1 VAHGRLRRTAFTRK
15 GSEGPTRARKR
26 KVPPPAVA
34 DDVGVAP
41 RQLLSLFT
49 ATDLDALIKTVFT
62 VVGAAVECDFVSALY
77 RNAGN
82 GLLKERDSL
91 GREYHDPAFMLRYA
105 ELTPAL
111 PLVMSNPGMKILS
124 TRTGLPGT
132 TAEIRRTAFYRE
144 IMRPQGW
151 RHALTLCF
159 WGDRPAE
166 LPILVTAAY
175 RREGRRD
182 FSEGDVTT
190 FERIHPFIDCAVNR
204 IYDREAAE
212 TLQDGFLMT
221 AKSAALGC
229 AILDR
234 NLLPIQV
241 DGAAHQLSAAWVD
254 DEASTHTE
262 DPSLVDWRM
271 PPALAA
277 ECREL
282 HHEWH
287 VLGRANPDATGLRR
301 RRRVVHPRIPGLA
314 ATITMICPTTTG
326 LAEPT
331 FVLELDRHLHGVS
344 LDTPDRTIPVL
355 RKLTKAERAVAMV
368 LADGCSNQEIADRL
382 GKSVHAVKFLLHRI
396 YKKTGVPNRA
406 ALVAVLRSR
415 PRRSKHAS

>member
-1 VAHGRLRRTAFTRK
+1 M
-15 GSEGPTRARKR
+15 
-26 KVPPPAVA
+26 PPPAVA
-34 DDVGVAP
+34 DDVGVPP

-49 ATDLDALIKTVFT
+49 ARNLDELIKVAFT
-62 VVGAAVECDFVSALY
+62 VVGAAVECDFVSAIY
-77 RNAGN
+77 RNVGN

-91 GREYHDPAFMLRYA
+91 GREYEPAFMRRYA

-111 PLVMSNPGMKILS
+111 PLVMSNPGIKILT
-124 TRTGLPGT
+124 TRTGLPGS
-132 TAEIRRTAFYRE
+132 TAEIRSTAFYRE

-151 RHALTLCF
+151 RYGLTLCF

-166 LPILVTAAY
+166 LPILVTVAY
-175 RREGRRD
+175 RREGRHD
-182 FSEGDVTT
+182 FSERDAAI

-204 IYDREAAE
+204 IYDREGAE
-212 TLQDGFLMT
+212 ILQDGFLMT

-241 DGAAHQLSAAWVD
+241 DGVASQLSAAWAD

-262 DPSLVDWRM
+262 DSSLNWRM
-271 PPALAA
+271 PPALAE

-287 VLGRANPDATGLRR
+287 VLVRANPDATGLRR
-301 RRRVVHPRIPGLA
+301 HRRVVHPRVPGLA
-314 ATITMICPTTTG
+314 ATITMICPSTTG

-331 FVLELDRHLHGVS
+331 FVLELDRRVHGVA
-344 LDTPDRTIPVL
+344 LDMPDRTIPVL
-355 RKLTKAERAVAMV
+355 RKLTMAERAVAMV

-382 GKSVHAVKFLLHRI
+382 GKSVHAVKFLLHKI
-396 YKKTGVPNRA
+396 YEKTGVPNRA
-406 ALVAVLRSR
+406 ALVAILRSR
-415 PRRSKHAS
+415 PKGRKHAS